1 MRDFL
6 QNLLGALRAWA
17 WWPSE
22 VARVPVPVPVAAR
35 SPRGRR

>member
-6 QNLLGALRAWA
+6 QNLLSALRAWA

-22 VARVPVPVPVAAR
+22 VARVPVPVAAR